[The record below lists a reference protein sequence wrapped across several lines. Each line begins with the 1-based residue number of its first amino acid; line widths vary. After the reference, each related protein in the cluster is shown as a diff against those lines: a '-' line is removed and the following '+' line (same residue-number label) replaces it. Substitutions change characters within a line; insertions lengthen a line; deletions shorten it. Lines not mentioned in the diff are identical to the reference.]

1 MMMKIGD
8 RVCAE
13 GHNGTLVEP
22 DDELRAKRPVLVS
35 RPSEYWCVRF
45 DGPGPHGDG
54 IGVYHCMSLLLRR
67 IVRS

>member
-45 DGPGPHGDG
+45 DGPGPQDRKS
-54 IGVYHCMSLLLRR
+54 V
-67 IVRS
+67 V